1 MHTGQ
6 APRQTAENRKG
17 RERLIAQV
25 VVDVVHEN
33 VARPFSYLVPQA
45 LAVAVGMRVSVPLGR
60 RQVSGVVVQLTPT
73 CDVPPE
79 KLRPI
84 TRVLDGFAAVPP
96 HLMALAVALAAQNH
110 CPLAETLRLMLPAA
124 MRTGRVQVKREPM
137 AQLAEGVNVA
147 EAAAAQ
153 ARAPKRATLLRMLAD
168 GQPHAVSALAELVA
182 APQDALKKLA
192 QAGLVC
198 LTEREAFRLPYADMP
213 SAASTAPEP
222 TPEQRAALAVML
234 PALEKGTGAFLLH
247 GVTGSGKTEVY
258 LAMAKRA
265 LEMGKAAIILV
276 PEIAL
281 TPQMVGWFRE
291 RFGPRTA
298 VLHSRLTDG
307 ERMDEWRRI
316 RLGDAR
322 VVVGARSAVFA
333 PAEQLGLIVVD
344 EEHEQ
349 TYLSDRHPRYDARR
363 VAADRCAR
371 EGATL
376 LLSSATP
383 SILSFAMAKRGDYTL
398 VEMPTR
404 VNGRPLPPV
413 TIVDMRLELA
423 AGNRFIF
430 SQLMQQRLAACLAR
444 GQQAMLFLNR
454 RGYNTF
460 VSCRSCGYVVKCDK
474 CDVSMTLHQPGGE
487 DTALLHCHFCG
498 ATAAPP
504 KTCPTCGSSYIR
516 YFGAGTQKVEEEM
529 HRLFPNVKTIR
540 MDIDTTHK
548 RDAHYRML
556 TDFREGK
563 AQVLI
568 GTQMIA
574 KGLDFPSVTLVGVVA
589 ADASL
594 NLPDYRAQER
604 TFQLVTQVAGRAGRA
619 GDTGEVVLQT
629 YQPEHPCILAAAA
642 QDYRAFFTQ
651 EFDRRRTGL
660 YPPFT
665 MIARLLVE
673 SDSEPAAQA
682 MNTRLLD
689 TLESYLAAHP
699 AQKRRVLMLRGDVA
713 PVNRIR
719 GKYRYHVLL
728 KLFEH
733 PEAEPVIALLAEL
746 AQVSDPQC
754 QIYAEVNPATLI

>member
-1 MHTGQ
+1 M
-6 APRQTAENRKG
+6 
-17 RERLIAQV
+17 IAQV

-33 VARPFSYLVPQA
+33 VAKPFSYLIPPDMPV
-45 LAVAVGMRVSVPLGR
+45 VVGMRVSVPLGR
-60 RQVSGVVVQLTPT
+60 RQVDGVVVEITDA

-79 KLRPI
+79 RLKPI
-84 TRVLDGFAAVPP
+84 ARTLDGYAAVLPP
-96 HLMALAVALAAQNH
+96 LMALAQEVAAENH

-124 MRTGRVQVKREPM
+124 MRTGRVQAKLEPM
-137 AQLAEGVNVA
+137 AQLCEGTDA
-147 EAAAAQ
+147 LAAAVAQ

-168 GQPHAVSALAELVA
+168 GKPHPVSELATLVA
-182 APQDALKKLA
+182 APQEALRKLA
-192 QAGLVC
+192 EASLVR
-198 LTEREAFRLPYADMP
+198 LTTRETFRLPYGDMP
-213 SAASTAPEP
+213 SGASAAPEP
-222 TPEQRAALAVML
+222 TAEQRAALQIML
-234 PALEKGTGAFLLH
+234 PALEAGTGSFLLH

-258 LAMAKRA
+258 LALAKRA

-281 TPQMVGWFRE
+281 TPQMIGWFRE

-307 ERMDEWRRI
+307 ERCDEWRRI

-333 PAEQLGLIVVD
+333 PVENLGLIVID

-363 VAADRCAR
+363 VAMARCAR

-404 VNGRPLPPV
+404 VNGRPLPEV
-413 TIVDMRLELA
+413 TVVDMRRELA
-423 AGNRFIF
+423 SGNRSIF
-430 SQLMQQRLAACLAR
+430 SQHLQQRLAACFGR

-474 CDVSMTLHQPGGE
+474 CDVSMTLHQPSGE
-487 DTALLHCHFCG
+487 DTAELRCHFCG
-498 ATAAPP
+498 AAQAPP
-504 KTCPTCGSSYIR
+504 KTCPVCGSSYIR
-516 YFGAGTQKVEEEM
+516 YFGAGTQKVEEEL
-529 HRLFPNVKTIR
+529 HRLFPSIAAIR
-540 MDIDTTHK
+540 MDIDTTQK
-548 RDAHYRML
+548 RDAHYRL
-556 TDFREGK
+556 LSAFREGK
-563 AQVLI
+563 AQALI

-574 KGLDFPSVTLVGVVA
+574 KGLDFPNVTLVGVVA
-589 ADASL
+589 ADSTL

-619 GDTGEVVLQT
+619 GETGEVVVQT
-629 YQPEHPCILAAAA
+629 YQPEHPVIVAAAA
-642 QDYRAFFTQ
+642 QDYRSFFTQ
-651 EFDRRRTGL
+651 EFDRRRVGL

-673 SDSEPAAQA
+673 SESEAAA
-682 MNTRLLD
+682 RDMNSRLLD

-699 AQKRRVLMLRGDVA
+699 AQKRRVLMLRGDAA
-713 PVNRIR
+713 PVGRIR

-733 PEAEPVIALLAEL
+733 IDAKPVLALLGEL
-746 AQVSDPQC
+746 AQVSDSAC
-754 QIYAEVNPATLI
+754 QIYAEVNPATLL